1 MVVYSK
7 VTVNIKMSLKE
18 SGTTASFPHSFTDK
32 SITRGWTTK
41 TLKTSEIQKLDSLT
55 FGVQIKLLDVYGASG
70 NLIKH
75 READEEK
82 AAPPLMKM
90 SSELVL
96 DQRRARYSEL
106 DALKVKVE
114 GLLFNFEELSKRQEQ
129 IDDKLQSIVN
139 ELSNNKDKM
148 QHFHQNN
155 ESSFKTFVKY
165 SVVISSIIVFTAWYK
180 RQKK

>member
-1 MVVYSK
+1 
-7 VTVNIKMSLKE
+7 
-18 SGTTASFPHSFTDK
+18 
-32 SITRGWTTK
+32 
-41 TLKTSEIQKLDSLT
+41 
-55 FGVQIKLLDVYGASG
+55 
-70 NLIKH
+70 
-75 READEEK
+75 
-82 AAPPLMKM
+82 MKM

-96 DQRRARYSEL
+96 DQRSARYSEL

-129 IDDKLQSIVN
+129 IDDKLQIIVN

-165 SVVISSIIVFTAWYK
+165 SVVISSIIVITAWYK